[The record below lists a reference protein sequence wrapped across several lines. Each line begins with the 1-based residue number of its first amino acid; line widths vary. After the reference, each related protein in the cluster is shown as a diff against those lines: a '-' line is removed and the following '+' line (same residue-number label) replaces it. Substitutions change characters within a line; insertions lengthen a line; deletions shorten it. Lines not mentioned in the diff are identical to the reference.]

1 MQQITVSPS
10 FVAQDS
16 DINDKNNCFDAGV
29 VALTTE
35 KESFSKL
42 IEQHLDDNIA
52 PEQGELAPPPSEDKA
67 SKRAPD
73 NAKQAAISQQSQDE
87 SGKIEQGEEK
97 TEHSEVVN
105 RPEIEVQA
113 SYKTF
118 EQESTI
124 AQNASAVLSNG
135 VGQAELLTESE
146 QLISYLYRADKTLAK
161 IAVVEQVVDKV
172 GQDVVSKVSQDVV
185 SKVSQDVVS
194 KVSQDVVSKVGQDV
208 MSKVSQDVVSKVSQ
222 DVMSKVGQDA
232 SLSLVGSEAPIDNL
246 IERKATNLLVEEAVT
261 QSNHKADK
269 GTVPLLDKNISA
281 QYQQN
286 AQNQQSASAEFSIN
300 TRQLPP
306 DSVTTLTPHEPIAGN
321 DPVTRSALSTIL
333 DYRGDKQVDELA
345 LAPKTEPL
353 VEKTSDQAFNTSSL
367 SAQTLL
373 DDSLKQGKN
382 PLEHVKNT
390 QGLTGAVPTSSDVA
404 IEQVVEQK
412 RHSESAKVIDEVKPL
427 ADKSQGNTAS
437 PAELA
442 KTLVTFAQMDSTQT
456 APVQV
461 ERNAMK
467 TISNNAVNEI
477 ISTSLGA
484 QQLQQNMLA
493 KAPTQKP
500 LIEKVTPPL
509 TTVETDDFEQAIV
522 DEPLALSEQLKI
534 TEAGASL
541 EPKVTHTAM
550 KQPVVQVNNMTVA
563 QMFSEAQSNL
573 TQHNMQ
579 LAQQSA
585 QALEHSVVSDV
596 TQLQKN
602 NVQLQQETISIFRKD
617 FADAV
622 KDKVMLV
629 ISQKLQ
635 QFDIT
640 LDPPEFGNM
649 QVRVNLQGEQA
660 AVNFVVQNQ
669 HAKEAFEQNMHKLR
683 EMLSEQGVDV
693 GGANVEQQDSQ
704 TANEE
709 HGSDQKD
716 EVALSEQA
724 PDAIAHVLSANLVNS
739 SATGVDYYV

>member
-185 SKVSQDVVS
+185 SKVGQDVV
-194 KVSQDVVSKVGQDV
+194 
-208 MSKVSQDVVSKVSQ
+208 
-222 DVMSKVGQDA
+222 SKVGQDA
-232 SLSLVGSEAPIDNL
+232 SLSLVGSEAAIDNL

-333 DYRGDKQVDELA
+333 DYGGDKQVDELA
-345 LAPKTEPL
+345 IAPKTEPL

-412 RHSESAKVIDEVKPL
+412 HHSESAKVIDEVKPL

-563 QMFSEAQSNL
+563 QLFSEAQSNL

-669 HAKEAFEQNMHKLR
+669 HAKEALEQNMHKLR